1 MSETRAKNGTFLPGN
16 GGRPKG
22 SRNKLQEAFWH
33 DMRDAW
39 EKHGAE
45 VITRVIEEDPSTFLK
60 VTASQMPKEVEAT
73 VEHRSVMR
81 MPEPAK
87 DGQAWLKTTRSSGSP
102 KLDPKPH

>member
-1 MSETRAKNGTFLPGN
+1 MAFVKGQSGN
-16 GGRPKG
+16 PAGRPKG
-22 SRNKLQEAFWH
+22 ARSKLQEDFWR
-33 DMRDAW
+33 DMQAAW
-39 EKHGAE
+39 NEHGAT

-87 DGQAWLKTTRSSGSP
+87 DGTEWLKTTKSSGSRTQA
-102 KLDPKPH
+102 PKPH